1 MYFLL
6 YQSTATLEMYLPPWL
21 NDTARFWSFADT
33 GSVGIGRRIVFGF
46 SKPPDQYQFTF
57 VPRNT
62 EVLSLVDP
70 TLIPSD
76 NTFESA
82 ESPAT
87 PKLSSSFNL
96 VKGIAAMLQ
105 LLYTSFTLY
114 HTNGGQLKQYG
125 FAAPGLTVLPYA
137 VMSGLNLLAN
147 LVTPSYP
154 TLYLV
159 RSKVMEEAE
168 RRTGSRF
175 HYVVGKVV
183 EEPGTDD
190 DGWSEIAGSFQDD
203 GKVLY
208 VAPSAGEDKDK
219 RIEISDDSSQKLYVP
234 ACPRFRRTDDP
245 RCLSRRSI
253 IPSKTYEICLVTFI
267 VAAEICI
274 ALALS
279 KFSAQQSTFVQRTW
293 MVTWLFAGY
302 LYGVMSYLWGFI
314 LFQKR
319 GRLSPLMRGVLL
331 VYMFIFVA
339 PPIGGFLVASQML
352 QAYGICYKFA

>member
-1 MYFLL
+1 M
-6 YQSTATLEMYLPPWL
+6 
-21 NDTARFWSFADT
+21 
-33 GSVGIGRRIVFGF
+33 VFGF
-46 SKPPDQYQFTF
+46 SEPPDQYEFTF

-62 EVLSLVDP
+62 KVLSLVDP
-70 TLIPSD
+70 TLIPPDS
-76 NTFESA
+76 TS
-82 ESPAT
+82 ESPVST

-114 HTNGGQLKQYG
+114 HTNGGQLNQYG

-168 RRTGSRF
+168 RRPGTRF
-175 HYVVGKVV
+175 HYVVGEIVD
-183 EEPGTDD
+183 EPGTDD
-190 DGWSEIAGSFQDD
+190 DGWSEITGSFQDD
-203 GKVLY
+203 NKILH

-234 ACPRFRRTDDP
+234 ACPRFQRTDDP
-245 RCLSRRSI
+245 RCLARHSI
-253 IPSKTYEICLVTFI
+253 IPSKTYEIVLVTFI
-267 VAAEICI
+267 VVAEIFF

-302 LYGVMSYLWGFI
+302 LYGVMSYFWGFI
-314 LFQKR
+314 FFQKH
-319 GRLSPLMRGVLL
+319 GQLSPWMKGVLT
-331 VYMFIFVA
+331 VYTYVVVA
-339 PPIGGFLVASQML
+339 PPIGGFIVASQML
-352 QAYGICYKFA
+352 RAYGICYKFA